1 MTELSQVLPTAAVQT
16 MANRRRQ
23 EIPTRTGV
31 HFQLDGCHALSTDG
45 PVVAEH
51 YPKWYTGGS
60 AEASADSSS
69 DSPSLSH
76 TS

>member
-1 MTELSQVLPTAAVQT
+1 
-16 MANRRRQ
+16 
-23 EIPTRTGV
+23 
-31 HFQLDGCHALSTDG
+31 ALSTDG

-60 AEASADSSS
+60 AEASADSTS